1 MQDQLVRVVSQD
13 GLLRAAA
20 VVTTSLVS
28 DVCERHQTDLTATVA
43 LGRLVTGGALL
54 SCLLKGKQRLA
65 LMVEGNGPLGKLSV
79 EADADAKVRGSIRN
93 PKANLPPKEGR
104 FDVAGAIGRAGFLH
118 VWKDLGLK
126 DPYQSMVQLQTS
138 EIAEDLAWYLSNS
151 EQIPSSIGLGVE
163 LGEEGQVAV
172 AGGFLVQS
180 LPPGNEEQ
188 IGGVIERIEKMPPIT
203 TMLKEGLA
211 PIEVLNSIFGDVG
224 FSVQQELPVS
234 FFCPCN
240 EKQIEGM
247 LISLG
252 REELSRL
259 SEEQEN
265 IEVICEYCRKKY
277 QFKQE
282 NIKKILKNI

>member
-65 LMVEGNGPLGKLSV
+65 LMIEGSGPLGKMSV

-93 PKANLPPKEGR
+93 PSANLPPKEGR

-151 EQIPSSIGLGVE
+151 EQVPSSIGLGVE
-163 LGEEGQVAV
+163 LGEDGRVAV

-203 TMLKEGLA
+203 TMLKEGRT
-211 PIEVLNSIFGDVG
+211 PIEVLSSIFDDVG
-224 FSVQQELPVS
+224 FGVQQELPVS

-240 EKQIEGM
+240 DKQIEGM

-277 QFKQE
+277 QFEQE
-282 NIKKILKNI
+282 DIKKLLKNI